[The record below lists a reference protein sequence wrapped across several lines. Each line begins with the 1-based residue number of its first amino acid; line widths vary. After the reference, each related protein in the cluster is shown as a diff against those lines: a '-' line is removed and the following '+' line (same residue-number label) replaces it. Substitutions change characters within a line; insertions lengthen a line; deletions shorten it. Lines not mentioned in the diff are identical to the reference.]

1 MTINDSHNIHNNRV
15 LTKEQYDQVYMS
27 LSNLSDKLQVTS
39 MILLDST
46 GRIVAQKQLESSN
59 QDPELLAT
67 LAAGSTAA
75 AKEML
80 RLLGDNNNNK
90 MILYEG
96 NQINVYIS
104 IVNDNYALIIAFDT
118 GVALGMVRLLTKKT
132 IIELQKILSSNSEQ
146 VLINK
151 VFDRHFQ
158 SLLGE
163 ELDRSFKENI

>member
-1 MTINDSHNIHNNRV
+1 MNFIDSHNINDHTV
-15 LTKEQYDQVYMS
+15 LTKEQYDQVVML
-27 LSNLSDKLQVTS
+27 LSNLSDKLQVIS

-46 GRIVAQKQLESSN
+46 GRIIAQKQSESYN
-59 QDPELLAT
+59 QDSEVLAT
-67 LAAGSTAA
+67 LAAGSAAA

-80 RLLGDNNNNK
+80 RLLGENNHNK

-104 IVNDNYALIIAFDT
+104 VINDNYALIIAFDT
-118 GVALGMVRLLTKKT
+118 GVALGMVRLITKKT
-132 IIELQKILSSNSEQ
+132 IIDLQKILSLDNQ
-146 VLINK
+146 QIHMNK

-158 SLLGE
+158 SLLGD